1 MNVFNQLEIEGEPL
15 LESCDECNALIVNW
29 ETLTNSFLT
38 FDNRVV
44 CKKCFKESV
53 DFPEEILQDIPTMIE
68 EPELSMKLKTYNVVL
83 RINTLEDENTEGDP
97 IISEYLQS
105 ELEKKIS
112 EEHMFTDQ
120 KGGALFLISRNVENI
135 TMVRSISAFK

>member
-1 MNVFNQLEIEGEPL
+1 
-15 LESCDECNALIVNW
+15 
-29 ETLTNSFLT
+29 
-38 FDNRVV
+38 
-44 CKKCFKESV
+44 
-53 DFPEEILQDIPTMIE
+53 MIE
-68 EPELSMKLKTYNVVL
+68 EPESSMKIKTYTVVL
-83 RINTLEDENTEGDP
+83 RINTVEDENTEGEP
-97 IISEYLQS
+97 IISEYFQS

>member
-1 MNVFNQLEIEGEPL
+1 
-15 LESCDECNALIVNW
+15 
-29 ETLTNSFLT
+29 
-38 FDNRVV
+38 
-44 CKKCFKESV
+44 
-53 DFPEEILQDIPTMIE
+53 MIE
-68 EPELSMKLKTYNVVL
+68 EPELSMKLKTYTVVL

-105 ELEKKIS
+105 ELEKKIR

-135 TMVRSISAFK
+135 TMVQSISAFK

>member
-44 CKKCFKESV
+44 CRGCLKKSL
-53 DFPEEILQDIPTMIE
+53 DFPT
-68 EPELSMKLKTYNVVL
+68 
-83 RINTLEDENTEGDP
+83 EN
-97 IISEYLQS
+97 L
-105 ELEKKIS
+105 
-112 EEHMFTDQ
+112 
-120 KGGALFLISRNVENI
+120 
-135 TMVRSISAFK
+135 

>member
-1 MNVFNQLEIEGEPL
+1 
-15 LESCDECNALIVNW
+15 
-29 ETLTNSFLT
+29 
-38 FDNRVV
+38 
-44 CKKCFKESV
+44 
-53 DFPEEILQDIPTMIE
+53 MIE

-105 ELEKKIS
+105 ELEKKIY

>member
-1 MNVFNQLEIEGEPL
+1 
-15 LESCDECNALIVNW
+15 
-29 ETLTNSFLT
+29 
-38 FDNRVV
+38 
-44 CKKCFKESV
+44 
-53 DFPEEILQDIPTMIE
+53 MIE
-68 EPELSMKLKTYNVVL
+68 EPEASMKLKTYTVVL

-97 IISEYLQS
+97 IISEYFQS

-120 KGGALFLISRNVENI
+120 KGSALFLISRNVENI